1 MAKAHRDS
9 RPIVMAYAS
18 GFVDIPSLRS
28 VALIVWSHTG
38 AAHLLRRLLLRPL
51 TLGFD
56 ISSYLGFRYKP
67 IDKILTVLLSPQFVQ
82 FVSSLANPLLNLV
95 WRLNRL

>member
-1 MAKAHRDS
+1 L
-9 RPIVMAYAS
+9 S
-18 GFVDIPSLRS
+18 GATPAPLIFFVAFFFVL
-28 VALIVWSHTG
+28 
-38 AAHLLRRLLLRPL
+38 L